1 MLTLAG
7 TLCGPFSLGCAML
20 GAPETLGCVHITPIG
35 AARAGWRE
43 NATEARLSSILQAES
58 YPSLQSFVLE
68 TPRHVSP

>member
-1 MLTLAG
+1 MPTLAG
-7 TLCGPFSLGCAML
+7 TLHGPFSLGCAML
-20 GAPETLGCVHITPIG
+20 GALETLGCVHITPIG

-43 NATEARLSSILQAES
+43 NATEPRLSSILQAES